1 MTFYFFN
8 CFLKVELFQ
17 VPFLSLLTSYY
28 FPFLA
33 LVMANVGDDP
43 ANDLEISN
51 DVSDAS
57 SRTEIVDPQ
66 ILNVVPLAISRLI
79 ANLVVL
85 SDNSDSH
92 DFFYQK

>member
-1 MTFYFFN
+1 MTFIFFN

-17 VPFLSLLTSYY
+17 VPFLSLITGCC
-28 FPFLA
+28 FLFLD
-33 LVMANVGDDP
+33 LVMTNVGDDP
-43 ANDLEISN
+43 ANDLEISS

-57 SRTEIVDPQ
+57 SRTEIVDPE
-66 ILNVVPLAISRLI
+66 IPNVVPLAISRPI
-79 ANLVVL
+79 ANPVVL